1 MHLESFIP
9 WKNVN
14 NQHEKCC
21 LHFIY
26 FYLLNYKHKYKQQGQ
41 DSGSEHCHLTVR
53 RSMVQVMWMKV
64 LNILHFI

>member
-26 FYLLNYKHKYKQQGQ
+26 FYLLNYKHKISPHSEKVH
-41 DSGSEHCHLTVR
+41 GSSHVDESSKYITFYLKKKHSER
-53 RSMVQVMWMKV
+53 FFS
-64 LNILHFI
+64 